1 MVGTWKWR
9 LAMLAY
15 FKAVL
20 LIVMLLG
27 TYLAL
32 VPLVA

>member
-1 MVGTWKWR
+1 MG
-9 LAMLAY
+9 AY

-20 LIVMLLG
+20 LIVTLLG

-32 VPLVA
+32 LPLVA

>member
-1 MVGTWKWR
+1 MR
-9 LAMLAY
+9 AY

-32 VPLVA
+32 LPLVA

>member
-1 MVGTWKWR
+1 MVVTWKWR

-20 LIVMLLG
+20 LIAMLLG

-32 VPLVA
+32 LPLVA